1 MVPDIRQDYGG
12 TKKKVAI
19 VSGGAR
25 GKVAANK
32 SDQSPTKYVERA
44 GDDVGRKR
52 GSDVCNFCLG
62 VCCSAMRHLISV
74 LMEFGKVKPNLKVC

>member
-1 MVPDIRQDYGG
+1 MGQDIRQEYGG
-12 TKKKVAI
+12 TKKKVAV
-19 VSGGAR
+19 VSGHAR
-25 GKVAANK
+25 GKVAAIK

-62 VCCSAMRHLISV
+62 VCCSVMRHLINV
-74 LMEFGKVKPNLKVC
+74 LLKCGKVKPNLKVC